1 VFCRRRAGV
10 FDLDGEFKTIARP
23 WTAQTMLA
31 GNASKT

>member
-1 VFCRRRAGV
+1 VFCRGCAGA
-10 FDLDGEFKTIARP
+10 FDLDGEFKTIAKP